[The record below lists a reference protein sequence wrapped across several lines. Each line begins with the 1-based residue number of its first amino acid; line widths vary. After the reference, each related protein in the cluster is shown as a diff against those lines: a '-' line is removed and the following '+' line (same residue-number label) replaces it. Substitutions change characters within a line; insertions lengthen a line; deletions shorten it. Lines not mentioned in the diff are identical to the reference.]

1 MKITE
6 TSIPGLVIL
15 EPQVFGDSRG
25 YFFESYNKGEFH
37 RVTGLDVDF
46 VQDNESLSSRGV
58 VRGLHYQ
65 RGKDAQAKLIR
76 VVSGEVLDV
85 ALDLRLGSP
94 TFGKTFSVVLSA
106 ENRRQ
111 VFLPRGLAHG
121 FSVLSEKAQ
130 FLYKCDNHYAPCSAG
145 GIYPFDPELEIDW
158 RIPLDQAILSEKD
171 KNGKLFSKLTIND
184 YYEGD

>member
-1 MKITE
+1 MKIIE
-6 TSIPGLVIL
+6 TDIPGLIIL
-15 EPQVFGDSRG
+15 EPQIFGDARG
-25 YFFESYNKGEFH
+25 YFFESYNREDF
-37 RVTGLDVDF
+37 RMSTGVDVEF
-46 VQDNESLSSRGV
+46 VQDNESLSSYGV

-85 ALDLRLGSP
+85 ALDLRQGSP

-106 ENRRQ
+106 DNHRQ

-130 FLYKCDNHYAPCSAG
+130 FLYKCDNYYAPHSAA
-145 GIYPFDPELEIDW
+145 GIYPFDPQLGIDW
-158 RIPLDQAILSEKD
+158 RISPEEAVLSDKD
-171 KNGKLFSKLTIND
+171 KNGKLFSELTVND
-184 YYEGD
+184 YYEDN

>member
-6 TSIPGLVIL
+6 TAIPGLIIL
-15 EPQVFGDSRG
+15 EPQIFGDSRG
-25 YFFESYNKGEFH
+25 YFFESYNREDF
-37 RVTGLDVDF
+37 RLSTGLNVDF
-46 VQDNESLSSRGV
+46 VQDNESLSSYGV

-85 ALDLRLGSP
+85 ALDLRPGSP
-94 TFGKTFSVVLSA
+94 TFGKTFSVVLSGD
-106 ENRRQ
+106 NHRQ

-130 FLYKCDNHYAPCSAG
+130 FLYKCDNYYAPQSAG
-145 GIYPFDPELEIDW
+145 GVYPFDPSLCIDW
-158 RIPLDQAILSEKD
+158 KIPLRDAILSEKD
-171 KNGKLFSKLTIND
+171 KSGKLFSELTVND
-184 YYEGD
+184 YYEDN